1 MAGPDNREQPYANR
15 PMPGEHADDARD
27 QRGTRRQADE
37 EHAWSEPASWYGD
50 GRDRGHSGRGPK
62 GYVRTDERIRDYVC
76 DDLMDD
82 PWLDASAIEVAVKDG
97 EVTLSGTVDSDDAR
111 RLAEDVAEH
120 AGGVKHVQ
128 NNLRVVDKSASD

>member
-1 MAGPDNREQPYANR
+1 
-15 PMPGEHADDARD
+15 MP
-27 QRGTRRQADE
+27 
-37 EHAWSEPASWYGD
+37 WSQPASWYGD

-62 GYVRTDERIRDYVC
+62 GYVRTDERIRDYIC

-97 EVTLSGTVDSDDAR
+97 EATLSGTVDSDDAR
-111 RLAEDVAEH
+111 RLARRSVAEH